1 MGLFLSAGFLTIWF
15 TTLIRKDVNDSIL
28 ELSALIILNYTTKLG
43 LLSIALLLSE
53 MPIQMT
59 SPLGLTQ
66 FTCTQHSSFFIP
78 NIVLYTL
85 PLFKAKTFTQST
97 KNRQRKQPTN
107 LYLNYTLE
115 NSENYLNKDFV
126 LS

>member
-1 MGLFLSAGFLTIWF
+1 MRLFLSAGFLTIWF
-15 TTLIRKDVNDSIL
+15 TTLIRKDVNDSIP
-28 ELSALIILNYTTKLG
+28 ELSALIILNYTTKLE
-43 LLSIALLLSE
+43 LLSIALLLSK

-59 SPLGLTQ
+59 SLLGLTQ
-66 FTCTQHSSFFIP
+66 FTCPQHSSFFIP